1 MLFTVAFAGPAQD
14 NNKKSLTVRSISSD
28 VKTFTSTH
36 TTTIQGSRYSSS
48 GTHDIVNTS
57 TDYIVTNVVEAEGM
71 RYTIVCNTPRSLIC
85 HVLPQGDLYPAE
97 IENKTM
103 WVTVIRPVKHKS
115 EWEKKEA
122 RMKTTIVDISPA
134 PKNINPAPKN

>member
-1 MLFTVAFAGPAQD
+1 
-14 NNKKSLTVRSISSD
+14 
-28 VKTFTSTH
+28 
-36 TTTIQGSRYSSS
+36 
-48 GTHDIVNTS
+48 
-57 TDYIVTNVVEAEGM
+57 
-71 RYTIVCNTPRSLIC
+71 
-85 HVLPQGDLYPAE
+85 
-97 IENKTM
+97 M